1 MSADCSKLICM
12 PRSSLKVSET
22 VMPSILQSEKSRS
35 LRGVLKK
42 SAPLKT
48 EAAKVSFFRRTSA
61 QKDSLKEQLL
71 TAEFSH
77 CDLEKLAYAKE
88 LSHKVNS
95 LQQLCEKSAP
105 LPRLSVIVTRFQKLS
120 LKLQLEKSQFF
131 TATDKKR
138 DCEKSQRVKRHL
150 LNWTL

>member
-88 LSHKVNS
+88 LSYKGNALGLV
-95 LQQLCEKSAP
+95 CEKSSLLRRRFA
-105 LPRLSVIVTRFQKLS
+105 IVTLY
-120 LKLQLEKSQFF
+120 
-131 TATDKKR
+131 
-138 DCEKSQRVKRHL
+138 
-150 LNWTL
+150 

>member
-22 VMPSILQSEKSRS
+22 VMPSILQSENQG
-35 LRGVLKK
+35 LRVFVKK

-61 QKDSLKEQLL
+61 RRTSLKEHVADG
-71 TAEFSH
+71 AEFSH

-88 LSHKVNS
+88 LSYKVNS
-95 LQQLCEKSAP
+95 LQQLCEKSARCAAVGDSDLFP
-105 LPRLSVIVTRFQKLS
+105 KAFAEITVGKITVFYS
-120 LKLQLEKSQFF
+120 
-131 TATDKKR
+131 D
-138 DCEKSQRVKRHL
+138 
-150 LNWTL
+150 

>member
-1 MSADCSKLICM
+1 MFNQQIPFEFALLSCGDTAQ
-12 PRSSLKVSET
+12 V
-22 VMPSILQSEKSRS
+22 V
-35 LRGVLKK
+35 
-42 SAPLKT
+42 KT
-48 EAAKVSFFRRTSA
+48 GQIISTINKCA
-61 QKDSLKEQLL
+61 
-71 TAEFSH
+71 
-77 CDLEKLAYAKE
+77 
-88 LSHKVNS
+88 HKVNS

-105 LPRLSVIVTRFQKLS
+105 LPRLSVIVTCFQKLS

>member
-95 LQQLCEKSAP
+95 LQQLCEKSGTVAAAVGDSYLFP
-105 LPRLSVIVTRFQKLS
+105 KAFAEITVGKITVFYS
-120 LKLQLEKSQFF
+120 
-131 TATDKKR
+131 D
-138 DCEKSQRVKRHL
+138 
-150 LNWTL
+150 